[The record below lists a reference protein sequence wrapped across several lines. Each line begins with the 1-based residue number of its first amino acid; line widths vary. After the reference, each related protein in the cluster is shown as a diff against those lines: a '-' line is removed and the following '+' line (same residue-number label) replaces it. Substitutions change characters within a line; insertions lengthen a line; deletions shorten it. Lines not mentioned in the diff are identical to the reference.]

1 MSYTIHAVDL
11 TGSLTWLQKGPGTAG
26 RGGRENSHE
35 KVYMVVLLRLYTKN
49 AGEKTPVSVVRYP
62 SGSSL
67 LPNLRMPPLY
77 SAGSGWPLHWTP
89 HANFAV

>member
-1 MSYTIHAVDL
+1 
-11 TGSLTWLQKGPGTAG
+11 
-26 RGGRENSHE
+26 
-35 KVYMVVLLRLYTKN
+35 MVVLLRLYTTN

-62 SGSSL
+62 SGSPPPLLL

-89 HANFAV
+89 RK

>member
-1 MSYTIHAVDL
+1 
-11 TGSLTWLQKGPGTAG
+11 
-26 RGGRENSHE
+26 
-35 KVYMVVLLRLYTKN
+35 MVVLLRLYTTN

-62 SGSSL
+62 SESSL

-89 HANFAV
+89 CKFAVSYHTRLYCMHAQIVLWLASPIIYSIKA

>member
-1 MSYTIHAVDL
+1 
-11 TGSLTWLQKGPGTAG
+11 
-26 RGGRENSHE
+26 
-35 KVYMVVLLRLYTKN
+35 MVVLLRLYTTN

-62 SGSSL
+62 SGSPPPLL

-89 HANFAV
+89 RK